1 MAIPELEIALELNP
15 SLAWGHYG
23 VGAALVFSGQ
33 AEKAVHYLENA
44 IRLSPRDPNMGSF
57 LVRMADA
64 HFFIGKYAEAIEWA
78 HKALRQPNFQWSRY
92 AVLLAA
98 LGQEGGQ
105 EEAKSVLEQLLTQR
119 PDFSVEFVRTTHLI
133 ADNDYLHRYLEGLQK
148 AGVD

>member
-1 MAIPELEIALELNP
+1 M
-15 SLAWGHYG
+15 
-23 VGAALVFSGQ
+23 
-33 AEKAVHYLENA
+33 ENA

-64 HFFIGKYAEAIEWA
+64 HFFIGKYEEAIEWA

-92 AVLLAA
+92 AVLLAG
-98 LGQEGGQ
+98 LGQEGRQ
-105 EEAKSVLEQLLTQR
+105 EEAKSMLEQLLTQR